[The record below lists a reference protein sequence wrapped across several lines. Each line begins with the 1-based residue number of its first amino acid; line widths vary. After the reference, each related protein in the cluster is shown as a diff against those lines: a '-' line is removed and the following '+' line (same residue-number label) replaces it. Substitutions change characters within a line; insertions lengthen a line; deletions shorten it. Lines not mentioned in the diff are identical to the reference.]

1 MGGAGLVIAG
11 RHRRPQVFGRLGA
24 GLLVMALA
32 TGACG
37 DDADLDAGADPG
49 DPTTTTTTT
58 TTTGQ
63 APRAELTFTVRLLG
77 PGGDPSTYALTCT
90 GATGALAGDP
100 APAAAD
106 AMCLALENPAVGRR
120 LVVGPPADQMCT
132 EIYGGPE
139 TAEVTGTL
147 DGASV
152 DAEFHRTN
160 GCGIADWDLF
170 ATLLPEPG

>member
-1 MGGAGLVIAG
+1 M
-11 RHRRPQVFGRLGA
+11 
-24 GLLVMALA
+24 
-32 TGACG
+32 
-37 DDADLDAGADPG
+37 
-49 DPTTTTTTT
+49 
-58 TTTGQ
+58 
-63 APRAELTFTVRLLG
+63 
-77 PGGDPSTYALTCT
+77 
-90 GATGALAGDP
+90 
-100 APAAAD
+100 
-106 AMCLALENPAVGRR
+106 
-120 LVVGPPADQMCT
+120 VGPPADQMCT